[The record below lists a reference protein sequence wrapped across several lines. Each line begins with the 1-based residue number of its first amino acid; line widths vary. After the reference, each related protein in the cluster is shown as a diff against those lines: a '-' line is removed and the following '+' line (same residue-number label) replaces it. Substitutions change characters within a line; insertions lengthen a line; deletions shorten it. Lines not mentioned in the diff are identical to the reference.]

1 MAFRHRF
8 SALTLAGLFLA
19 LTAGAAPAGQA
30 GMLSHRAVHDLTMTR
45 SESQSGIADVEGRVV
60 LEWQN
65 ACPGYT
71 MEQRMVL
78 ETQLVEGPSR
88 ISDFRYTTWE
98 SADGLSFRFSMRYE
112 VDGTVIDEIEGRA
125 KLEGPG
131 GPGEAT
137 FSKPDGVTVDLPAG
151 TVFPSEHTLAVVEAG
166 RAGKSMQRTVLFD
179 GSISDGLFDVVSLIG
194 PRKPEEETEKVVG
207 AGAGPHVS
215 WPVRIAFFKKGPED
229 TVPDYEMSLRLYD
242 NGVSGD
248 LLLDYKEFALKG
260 TVVRIEP
267 LEDGC

>member
-1 MAFRHRF
+1 MAFGHRILGLILACLF
-8 SALTLAGLFLA
+8 VALAART
-19 LTAGAAPAGQA
+19 APAGPA
-30 GMLSHRAVHDLTMTR
+30 DMLSHRAVHDLTMTR
-45 SESQSGIADVEGRVV
+45 AESQSGIANVEGRVV
-60 LEWQN
+60 MEWQN
-65 ACPGYT
+65 ACSDYT

-88 ISDFRYTTWE
+88 VSDFRYTTWE

-112 VDGTVIDEIEGRA
+112 IDGTVIDEIEGRA
-125 KLEGPG
+125 KLEGAG
-131 GPGEAT
+131 GPGKAT
-137 FSKPDGVTVDLPAG
+137 FSKPEGVTVDLPAG
-151 TVFPSEHTLAVVEAG
+151 TVFPSEHTLAVIEAAQ
-166 RAGKSMQRTVLFD
+166 AGNTMQRTVLFD

-194 PRKPEEETEKVVG
+194 RRKPPEETEKAVDASV
-207 AGAGPHVS
+207 GPHAS

-229 TVPDYEMSLRLYD
+229 TLPDYEMSLRMYD

-267 LEDGC
+267 LEGGC